1 MEYLIIV
8 LGSYLLGSIPFG
20 FILTKIFLKKDIRN
34 IGSGNIGAT
43 NALRTGNKLL
53 GYATLILDITKAI
66 LPILYVKFNYPD
78 YIFVASL
85 SAFLGHVFPIW
96 LKFKGGKGVATYV
109 GILFSINLILGSIF
123 VVSWVVTFLI
133 SKYSSLSSLMASLI
147 VPIYLIIF
155 ENYNSIFF
163 IIMFVLIFYTHRENV
178 KRLKNK
184 EESKTK
190 IYWFDYQKLLAN
202 LINNESCCCR
212 KSS

>member
-53 GYATLILDITKAI
+53 GYATLLLDITKAI

-202 LINNESCCCR
+202 LINNESRRCR